1 MRLSGSVN
9 KALRPSGV
17 ELRRVQPGEPMRTYE
32 MKTRPNR
39 RLRHFQHLVGLIED
53 VPGDVVECGVGAW
66 KTRYMLA
73 ALIEHGDT
81 HGGSGRS
88 TPSQDCPLALVRI
101 GRTALLARPEPAST
115 HTARTTCRRAWSNTG
130 SRSRSCGNA
139 SPSSTG
145 SGAIRAID
153 EYYGGDPPGI
163 RGGPIRN
170 RWFLVK

>member
-73 ALIEHGDT
+73 ALIEGT
-81 HGGSGRS
+81 LTAGLG
-88 TPSQDCPLALVRI
+88 VRLLR
-101 GRTALLARPEPAST
+101 RTA
-115 HTARTTCRRAWSNTG
+115 
-130 SRSRSCGNA
+130 
-139 SPSSTG
+139 PSHS
-145 SGAIRAID
+145 
-153 EYYGGDPPGI
+153 
-163 RGGPIRN
+163 
-170 RWFLVK
+170 